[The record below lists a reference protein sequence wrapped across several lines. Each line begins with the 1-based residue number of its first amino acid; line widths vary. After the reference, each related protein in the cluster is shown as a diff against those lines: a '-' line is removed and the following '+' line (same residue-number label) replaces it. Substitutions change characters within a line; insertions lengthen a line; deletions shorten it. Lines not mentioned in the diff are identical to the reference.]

1 MLWFLAAIN
10 TFSLTLSV
18 SVVGQTSTPPEMAET
33 YWLTLGSWT
42 QPRKHFSGGVCSLR
56 CERKRFSYSED
67 KSCCLHYR
75 YHHLDSYSFLVVECN
90 KCCERL
96 WTSSTWRLESRIT
109 VGSTWDAGIW
119 CSDKTHYFPGYL
131 LMSTKHKIDGAVYF
145 VDIMGFFSY

>member
-10 TFSLTLSV
+10 TFSLTLPV

-42 QPRKHFSGGVCSLR
+42 QPRKHFSGGVCSSR

-75 YHHLDSYSFLVVECN
+75 YHHLDSYVKDCEHPAHGDWRVV
-90 KCCERL
+90 L
-96 WTSSTWRLESRIT
+96 QSAL
-109 VGSTWDAGIW
+109 
-119 CSDKTHYFPGYL
+119 PGML
-131 LMSTKHKIDGAVYF
+131 GFGAQIKHIIFRVIY
-145 VDIMGFFSY
+145 